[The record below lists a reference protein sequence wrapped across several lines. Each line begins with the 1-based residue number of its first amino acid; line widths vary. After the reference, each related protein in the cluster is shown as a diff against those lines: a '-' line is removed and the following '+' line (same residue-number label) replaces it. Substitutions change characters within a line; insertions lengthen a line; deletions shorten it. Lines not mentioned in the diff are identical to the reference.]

1 MTDLRDRVTLRAIA
15 VEVRM
20 ANDNQRLLPVDP
32 KNLGLGSQVIPNG
45 RSSPTRMS
53 KSTLSCLLAVAVS
66 TSLALAQ
73 DGPAPGGWSA
83 KPGSGLKYDGGDAF
97 GMEIKN
103 RLQVH
108 WTYSNIENAADT
120 NTFNVRRMRTQ
131 FAGHVFKKN
140 ILYMIQLDSVDSDRV
155 NATTTQQNGT
165 IKQGWVQWNFVE
177 SDSAKIGLRAGQAKT
192 MFGLETTM
200 TSAGLWFVERSSTSR
215 AFADSYSR
223 GAWLQGAYASD
234 SNKPAL
240 RWSLGAMNT
249 DTAAGLGAGYV
260 DRGDESSN
268 SDNELSYVF
277 SLNFDPLGDLFGGK
291 QTIESQRQGD
301 WRTEETGL
309 RGTVG
314 VGVALGNG
322 KNTAT
327 PAEDVESTSL
337 NLNTAWNVSRFSIMG
352 EYYMR
357 TDDQQGATPDEEEPS
372 GWYTSVAY
380 LLPKSGDSAMQWG
393 LGVRVGMI
401 ETDEGATG
409 SGVDFLTG
417 AQGIG
422 STLGDV
428 TEASFVLNAF
438 YHGHQCKTQVE
449 YTFQDIDPDGGGSGQ
464 TNHILRVGFQ
474 IEI

>member
-1 MTDLRDRVTLRAIA
+1 
-15 VEVRM
+15 
-20 ANDNQRLLPVDP
+20 
-32 KNLGLGSQVIPNG
+32 
-45 RSSPTRMS
+45 MS

-73 DGPAPGGWSA
+73 DGQAAGGWSA

-108 WTYSNIENAADT
+108 WTYANIEDAADT
-120 NTFNVRRMRTQ
+120 NTFNVRRLRTT

-140 ILYMIQLDSVDSDRV
+140 ILYQIMFDAVDSG
-155 NATTTQQNGT
+155 ATGDGN
-165 IKQGWVQWNFVE
+165 IKQGWAQWNFVE

-192 MFGLETTM
+192 MFGLESTM

-215 AFADSYSR
+215 AFADSFSR
-223 GAWLQGAYASD
+223 GAWLNGAYASD

-240 RWSLGAMNT
+240 RWVLGAMNT
-249 DTAAGLGAGYV
+249 DAAAGLGAGYV
-260 DRGDESSN
+260 DRGEETAN

-277 SLNFDPLGDLFGGK
+277 AANFDPLGDFFGGK
-291 QTIESQRQGD
+291 QTVESQRQGD

-309 RGTVG
+309 RGTLG

-327 PAEDVESTSL
+327 PAEDIESTSL
-337 NLNTAWNVSRFSIMG
+337 NLNTAWNVARFSIMG
-352 EYYMR
+352 EYFMR
-357 TDDQQGATPDEEEPS
+357 TDDQQGATADKEKPS
-372 GWYTSVAY
+372 GWYTSLGY

-409 SGVDFLTG
+409 SDVDFLTG
-417 AQGIG
+417 VQGDFNA
-422 STLGDV
+422 TACDV

-438 YHGHQCKTQVE
+438 YHGHQCKTQFE
-449 YTFQDIDPDGGGSGQ
+449 YTYQDVDKDTGSDR
-464 TNHILRVGFQ
+464 TNHILRIGFQ